1 MIRGWPASCH
11 IDHAEVDMVTAAS
24 RLILVLLLAIA
35 TAGCELAG
43 DIFQAGIWVGVI
55 MVALAVFLVL
65 WLVGKVRG

>member
-1 MIRGWPASCH
+1 MAN
-11 IDHAEVDMVTAAS
+11 AAL
-24 RLILVLLLAIA
+24 RLMLVLLLATA
-35 TAGCELAG
+35 TAGCELVG

>member
-1 MIRGWPASCH
+1 
-11 IDHAEVDMVTAAS
+11 MVNAAS
-24 RLILVLLLAIA
+24 RLILVLLLAMA

-55 MVALAVFLVL
+55 MVALALFLIF

>member
-1 MIRGWPASCH
+1 MGNSAIR
-11 IDHAEVDMVTAAS
+11 
-24 RLILVLLLAIA
+24 LLLVLVLAIV

-55 MVALAVFLVL
+55 MVALTVGLVL